1 VDKGDR
7 ADGSRDVVVRESR
20 VGKGAVITVIG
31 RMRVQYAPRANHLCY
46 ITEQSCGKERCT
58 SRRVLYSV
66 HCLRL
71 HRARG
76 SGVVYFFGCA
86 TVKGSQALS

>member
-1 VDKGDR
+1 MDKGDR

-46 ITEQSCGKERCT
+46 ITEQSCGKERKMHFSACT
-58 SRRVLYSV
+58 VFRSSF
-66 HCLRL
+66 
-71 HRARG
+71 AI
-76 SGVVYFFGCA
+76 A
-86 TVKGSQALS
+86 